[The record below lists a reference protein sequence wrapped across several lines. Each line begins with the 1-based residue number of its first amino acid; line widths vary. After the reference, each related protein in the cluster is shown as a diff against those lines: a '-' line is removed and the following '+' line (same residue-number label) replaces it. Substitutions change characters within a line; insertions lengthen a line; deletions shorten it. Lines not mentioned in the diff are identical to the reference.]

1 MVVMDV
7 IELFMLVDIKSL
19 VLGENC
25 EGLCGV

>member
-1 MVVMDV
+1 MDV